1 MIFAMA
7 IKVTI
12 ISAIT
17 AVITT
22 RRKLSATN
30 LDPDRVV
37 FSRMAAVH
45 LLVVRL

>member
-1 MIFAMA
+1 MIFA

-12 ISAIT
+12 IFEVT

-22 RRKLSATN
+22 RRILSATN
-30 LDPDRVV
+30 LDLDRVV

-45 LLVVRL
+45 LPVVRL